1 MLKWFRNKTILAL
14 VVEVN
19 MNEVLEFINEKMK
32 VLLILREYQVEIDG
46 VKLCPLNQQ
55 EIANNVPC
63 GKLKANQLIN
73 ELIDSGYIEM
83 MRSKE
88 DILLQRKDMRY
99 LRKCHCKLK
108 CFMKVLW
115 RRLYGR
121 QQVFGLMKPLSYL
134 IQWKRR
140 ILLLLLPK
148 NKRRNY
154 F

>member
-1 MLKWFRNKTILAL
+1 MLQWFRNKTILAL

-83 MRSKE
+83 MRSKGRYIITE
-88 DILLQRKDMRY
+88 KGYEILKKMSL
-99 LRKCHCKLK
+99 
-108 CFMKVLW
+108 
-115 RRLYGR
+115 
-121 QQVFGLMKPLSYL
+121 
-134 IQWKRR
+134 
-140 ILLLLLPK
+140 
-148 NKRRNY
+148 
-154 F
+154 

>member
-83 MRSKE
+83 MRSKRRYIITE
-88 DILLQRKDMRY
+88 KGYEILKKMSL
-99 LRKCHCKLK
+99 
-108 CFMKVLW
+108 
-115 RRLYGR
+115 
-121 QQVFGLMKPLSYL
+121 
-134 IQWKRR
+134 
-140 ILLLLLPK
+140 
-148 NKRRNY
+148 
-154 F
+154 

>member
-14 VVEVN
+14 VVDVN

-83 MRSKE
+83 MRSKGRYIITE
-88 DILLQRKDMRY
+88 KGYEILKKMSL
-99 LRKCHCKLK
+99 
-108 CFMKVLW
+108 
-115 RRLYGR
+115 
-121 QQVFGLMKPLSYL
+121 
-134 IQWKRR
+134 
-140 ILLLLLPK
+140 
-148 NKRRNY
+148 
-154 F
+154 

>member
-1 MLKWFRNKTILAL
+1 MLKWFRNKTILAP

-83 MRSKE
+83 MRSKGRYIITE
-88 DILLQRKDMRY
+88 KGYEILKKMSL
-99 LRKCHCKLK
+99 
-108 CFMKVLW
+108 
-115 RRLYGR
+115 
-121 QQVFGLMKPLSYL
+121 
-134 IQWKRR
+134 
-140 ILLLLLPK
+140 
-148 NKRRNY
+148 
-154 F
+154 

>member
-73 ELIDSGYIEM
+73 ELIDGGYIEM
-83 MRSKE
+83 MRSKGRYIITE
-88 DILLQRKDMRY
+88 KGYEILKKTSL
-99 LRKCHCKLK
+99 
-108 CFMKVLW
+108 
-115 RRLYGR
+115 
-121 QQVFGLMKPLSYL
+121 
-134 IQWKRR
+134 
-140 ILLLLLPK
+140 
-148 NKRRNY
+148 
-154 F
+154 

>member
-1 MLKWFRNKTILAL
+1 MLKWFQNKTILVL

-63 GKLKANQLIN
+63 GKLKANQLIK

-83 MRSKE
+83 MRSKGRYIITE
-88 DILLQRKDMRY
+88 KGYEILKKMSL
-99 LRKCHCKLK
+99 
-108 CFMKVLW
+108 
-115 RRLYGR
+115 
-121 QQVFGLMKPLSYL
+121 
-134 IQWKRR
+134 
-140 ILLLLLPK
+140 
-148 NKRRNY
+148 
-154 F
+154 

>member
-1 MLKWFRNKTILAL
+1 MLKWFQNKTILAL

-46 VKLCPLNQQ
+46 VKLCPLNQR

-83 MRSKE
+83 MRSKGRYIITE
-88 DILLQRKDMRY
+88 KGYEILKKMSL
-99 LRKCHCKLK
+99 
-108 CFMKVLW
+108 
-115 RRLYGR
+115 
-121 QQVFGLMKPLSYL
+121 
-134 IQWKRR
+134 
-140 ILLLLLPK
+140 
-148 NKRRNY
+148 
-154 F
+154 

>member
-83 MRSKE
+83 MRSKGRYIITE
-88 DILLQRKDMRY
+88 KGYEILKKMSL
-99 LRKCHCKLK
+99 
-108 CFMKVLW
+108 
-115 RRLYGR
+115 
-121 QQVFGLMKPLSYL
+121 
-134 IQWKRR
+134 
-140 ILLLLLPK
+140 
-148 NKRRNY
+148 
-154 F
+154 